1 MRVKPARLHTLVLFV
16 TVFSAAVA
24 GNRRVAAG
32 ELSWSHLLSAYLL
45 SVQHP
50 ASGLLESFAESADPA
65 LADVAFTY
73 DVAASALVLAHAGQL
88 DAAGRAL
95 ALYRRDRLPPPEVFA
110 GFNTAYDTER
120 SRPTLERVCHGG
132 PLFWTAIS
140 LIRFGE
146 RARNAQAVEQG
157 ITLLEWAVQT
167 FPHYNG
173 GVAMGPQ
180 EPWDALMSVENNWV
194 LYAALRVALP
204 HVEPGPRREALLGE
218 KASLRRWLERHWR
231 NRGDGDFVKA
241 LDVYTHALLVGPQ
254 AHLEDSLMDQRELE
268 AWARGWIGELEQ
280 LFRIPGTAR
289 YDYTDA
295 LEARQVGRSRSGWLE
310 GTEQV
315 AVAYR
320 TWAPFFE
327 SAGDFAYAAWLRRT
341 AAEAHQEVLG
351 FAIAGDEQAA
361 IPNTDSEIP
370 FQTFIEGWMARPS
383 NEPALNGTNWAYFS
397 EVGYNPF
404 TSRLEDVR

>member
-1 MRVKPARLHTLVLFV
+1 MRVKLARLHTAFFLAI
-16 TVFSAAVA
+16 VFCGAAV
-24 GNRRVAAG
+24 GDRRVTAG
-32 ELSWSHLLSAYLL
+32 ELGLSYSLSAYLL

-50 ASGLLESFAESADPA
+50 ATGLLESFAQSADPA

-73 DVAASALVLAHAGQL
+73 DVAVSALVLAHAGQL
-88 DAAGRAL
+88 EAADRAL
-95 ALYRRDRLPPPEVFA
+95 SLYRHLSPPQESFA
-110 GFNTAYDTER
+110 GFNTAYDTQR

-132 PLFWTAIS
+132 PVFWTAIS
-140 LIRFGE
+140 FIRFGE
-146 RARNAQAVEQG
+146 RARNARAVEQG
-157 ITLLEWAVQT
+157 IALLEWVVKT

-180 EPWDALMSVENNWV
+180 EPWDGLMSVENNWV

-204 HVEPGPRREALLGE
+204 HVEAGPRREALLRE
-218 KASLRRWLERHWR
+218 KIALYRWLERHWR
-231 NRGDGDFVKA
+231 NRGDGDSVKA

-254 AHLEDSLMDQRELE
+254 AHLEDSPMDARELE
-268 AWARGWIGELEQ
+268 AWARDWIGELEQ
-280 LFRIPGTAR
+280 LFRIPGTTR

-295 LEARQVGRSRSGWLE
+295 LEARQVGRPRVSWLE

-320 TWAPFFE
+320 TWAVFFE
-327 SAGDFAYAAWLRRT
+327 AQGDSAYADWLRRT
-341 AAEAHQEVLG
+341 ASDAHREVMG
-351 FAIAGDEQAA
+351 FAIAEAGHAA
-361 IPNTDSEIP
+361 IPNTDSPAP
-370 FQTFIEGWMARPS
+370 FQTFMDGWLARPV